1 MSIIPS
7 VTDLPRTIVF
17 LNKPRSDSGVQ
28 DLEFDVATT
37 PPTSPA
43 IPSSLHDGNDISYAS
58 DWVNVYSKYRRFR
71 FGNFL
76 RRCWFGKRRPAPR
89 KPDIVDAEVV
99 RDSAVSLTEFVPV
112 VVAPSQVLSAPSTS
126 IIGPVTTGDS
136 LIVDIPP
143 SALDLTNTDRVE
155 KSALPATI
163 TIPTSNAFSVLDNIS
178 PAPAT
183 PITPITSR
191 DLTETVHHIVSAILD
206 PTHDEIPSSSESDFA
221 SSDESDQLTTDD
233 SDESIEPDVVVPL
246 SIEAV
251 LGNARKQ
258 LAASARVL
266 QEFAVVPDDSP
277 YESPAESPLPV
288 RTISVTRAN
297 LTGLKSSLAR
307 HAHPRRS
314 SKSVRFNHL
323 QFQEVC
329 VFRRGIKAQD
339 IPTCPRF
346 IQSIHDMEAA
356 EREERE
362 AYEALTPASVP
373 AVTLR
378 PSNFSYNELSRLDPS
393 CPLRVEKVVMNSR
406 DPVPAP
412 TILVQVRVAN
422 WGTPKQLTIR
432 YSLDDWATFAET
444 TESDC
449 RWGGFVEGT
458 ECGEERFGV
467 ELRGQGRAGSSI
479 KFAVRY
485 SVNDCVFWDS
495 NAGRDYQ
502 VSVSKPAPLTT
513 TTRTRLPPPCSGSID
528 GFLIDPIIPDSPPRP
543 RRQRSQSTLPPL
555 KRTDTDPLPL
565 RSPFSAR
572 YSFGEGRRGVRLDG
586 RRGGLFGSEDC

>member
-43 IPSSLHDGNDISYAS
+43 IPPPCMTATTYLMHQTG
-58 DWVNVYSKYRRFR
+58 
-71 FGNFL
+71 
-76 RRCWFGKRRPAPR
+76 

-143 SALDLTNTDRVE
+143 SALDLTSTRPRREV
-155 KSALPATI
+155 ATFPATI
-163 TIPTSNAFSVLDNIS
+163 GTSS
-178 PAPAT
+178 
-183 PITPITSR
+183 
-191 DLTETVHHIVSAILD
+191 
-206 PTHDEIPSSSESDFA
+206 
-221 SSDESDQLTTDD
+221 TTDD

-251 LGNARKQ
+251 L
-258 LAASARVL
+258 AAIAPPRS
-266 QEFAVVPDDSP
+266 
-277 YESPAESPLPV
+277 Y
-288 RTISVTRAN
+288 ISVTRAN

-307 HAHPRRS
+307 HTPNPRRS

>member
-17 LNKPRSDSGVQ
+17 LNKPRSD
-28 DLEFDVATT
+28 
-37 PPTSPA
+37 
-43 IPSSLHDGNDISYAS
+43 S

-183 PITPITSR
+183 HHT
-191 DLTETVHHIVSAILD
+191 HHITGSHRNR
-206 PTHDEIPSSSESDFA
+206 PPHP
-221 SSDESDQLTTDD
+221 
-233 SDESIEPDVVVPL
+233 
-246 SIEAV
+246 
-251 LGNARKQ
+251 
-258 LAASARVL
+258 ASARVL

-314 SKSVRFNHL
+314 SKS
-323 QFQEVC
+323 FQEVC

-346 IQSIHDMEAA
+346 IQEN
-356 EREERE
+356 
-362 AYEALTPASVP
+362 YEALTPASVP

-432 YSLDDWATFAET
+432 YSLDDWATFAENY
-444 TESDC
+444 
-449 RWGGFVEGT
+449 RGT

-528 GFLIDPIIPDSPPRP
+528 GFLIDPSSRIPRP
-543 RRQRSQSTLPPL
+543 AP
-555 KRTDTDPLPL
+555 
-565 RSPFSAR
+565 SAT
-572 YSFGEGRRGVRLDG
+572 GRRGVRLDG